1 MALAASG
8 KSRIML
14 AMSHCLAVPTPTSLL
29 AKPETITC
37 TKTTLN
43 FSVKIIQKGT
53 MMNKLLILIAALSAP
68 VMAEQASCEQL
79 GGTAELIMKHRQA
92 NKPMNQIMTI
102 VKQHAPCTIRVGYSS
117 IQGAVYTALKATSRK
132 PLQSFAMISN

>member
-1 MALAASG
+1 
-8 KSRIML
+8 
-14 AMSHCLAVPTPTSLL
+14 
-29 AKPETITC
+29 
-37 TKTTLN
+37 
-43 FSVKIIQKGT
+43 

-102 VKQHAPCTIRVGYSS
+102 VKQHAPALSVLVIQAYKEPLYSS
-117 IQGAVYTALKATSRK
+117 ESYKQKAIAEFRNDIELICYEGK
-132 PLQSFAMISN
+132 